1 MSNQIA
7 CKKFPGKPIFR
18 TNGDE
23 AHLFGLEPNFGCCTA
38 NFNQGW
44 PKLALSTFAYN
55 DNEIIN
61 VIPLPCLL
69 KTDDFSI
76 EVISEYPFKN
86 DVTYKIKAEKP
97 FNFAVRLPSFIK
109 NLTVDNQ
116 LITTPLEENLYFNV
130 KKGERIINVR
140 FTATPQILTRPHGLN
155 CVKYGSLIFSLPI
168 DYKAEKLEYE
178 RNGVERKLPYCDYE
192 YLPLTDFHYALF
204 DKTLTVEER
213 TVDKIPFS
221 SKKPPLVLKC
231 KAVKIDWG
239 YEDGYDSVCAKTP
252 RDTKPVGEPEEKEL
266 YPYGCA
272 KLRITEIPFAKN

>member
-1 MSNQIA
+1 
-7 CKKFPGKPIFR
+7 
-18 TNGDE
+18 
-23 AHLFGLEPNFGCCTA
+23 
-38 NFNQGW
+38 
-44 PKLALSTFAYN
+44 
-55 DNEIIN
+55 
-61 VIPLPCLL
+61 LPCLL

-86 DVTYKIKAEKP
+86 DVTYKIQTEKP

-109 NLTVDNQ
+109 NLTIDGKA
-116 LITTPLEENLYFNV
+116 LTPYEENLYFNV
-130 KKGERIINVR
+130 EKGERIINVR
-140 FTATPQILTRPHGLN
+140 FAAEPQILTRPHGLN

-178 RNGVERKLPYCDYE
+178 RNGVERKFPYCDYE
-192 YLPLTDFHYALF
+192 YLQLTDFNYALF

-213 TVDKIPFS
+213 TIDEIPFS

-252 RDTKPVGEPEEKEL
+252 RDTKPVSEPEEREL

-272 KLRITEIPFAKN
+272 KLRITEIPFAKK